1 MASHPAESQRRIA
14 AVACDP
20 IGKWPLVWALAV
32 AQLVSW
38 GSLYYSFSLF
48 VVPMEMELGW
58 SRTAING
65 ALSIGLLTAG
75 LCAYPVGAWI
85 DRRGGRAIMALGSA
99 LASVVLASWS
109 QVESLGAFYAVWI
122 LLGAAMAA
130 TLYEPVFAVLTRL
143 FERSYRTRITALTL
157 IGGFASTVF
166 IPLTQLFIEWLGW
179 RDALIA
185 LALCNLLIGLPVH
198 ALLLRDG
205 TRDDA
210 RSPADV
216 SAAAVVSRTALA
228 RALRHPVF
236 WGLAVCLIAYYA
248 TFSALTFHIIPLLV
262 ERGVPTAIIIAAV
275 AVIGPA
281 QVGGRILLLAAGRSL
296 PTAVVGRGV
305 VLVFPASVL
314 LLLTF
319 PTSITA
325 LFAFALLYGAANGI
339 MTIIRGTAVP
349 DLMWREGYGA
359 INGALAFPATVAQA
373 AAPFAAALVWS
384 AAGSYGAVLW
394 CIVGGSSIAAIAFW
408 YAAAATA
415 SIARA
420 QPTR

>member
-1 MASHPAESQRRIA
+1 MAPYPAESQRSIA
-14 AVACDP
+14 ADTRDP
-20 IGKWPLVWALAV
+20 VGRWPLVWALAV

-38 GSLYYSFSLF
+38 GAIYYSFSLF

-65 ALSIGLLTAG
+65 ALSLGLLSTG

-85 DRRGGRAIMALGSA
+85 DRHGGRIVMALGSA
-99 LASVVLASWS
+99 LASVVLAIWS
-109 QVESLGAFYAVWI
+109 QVESLAAFYVVWI

-166 IPLTQLFIEWLGW
+166 IPLTQLFIDWLGW

-185 LALCNLLIGLPVH
+185 LALCNLLIALPVH
-198 ALLLRDG
+198 ALLLRDD
-205 TRDDA
+205 RRNDA

-216 SAAAVVSRTALA
+216 SAAAVSRAALA

-236 WGLAVCLIAYYA
+236 WGFAVCFIAYYA

-262 ERGVPTAIIIAAV
+262 ERGVSTAIIIAAV

-281 QVGGRILLLAAGRSL
+281 QVGGRVLLLAAGRSL

-305 VLVFPASVL
+305 VLVFP
-314 LLLTF
+314 
-319 PTSITA
+319 
-325 LFAFALLYGAANGI
+325 
-339 MTIIRGTAVP
+339 
-349 DLMWREGYGA
+349 
-359 INGALAFPATVAQA
+359 
-373 AAPFAAALVWS
+373 
-384 AAGSYGAVLW
+384 
-394 CIVGGSSIAAIAFW
+394 
-408 YAAAATA
+408 
-415 SIARA
+415 
-420 QPTR
+420 